1 MTEQEQQKAQPE
13 EGATPIEE
21 GAGEA
26 KEAPKAEGAAPAE
39 GETGETK
46 DAPKAEGAT
55 PAEGETGEVK
65 QAPKAAAEK
74 RPARREAAAPAGPST
89 AVVMSRRVAGQP
101 IVSRRSI
108 LKIGFWSSLG
118 ALVAGMVACSL
129 DLIYP
134 RSVGGFGGTVAV
146 NEGDVPSPGDEPR
159 RIGEGKFWLVNLTQ
173 EQGGPGLLALWWKCP
188 HLGCTVP
195 WKEKFVWPDPTTG
208 APKEGWYRCPCHG
221 STYTRAGVLV
231 FGPAPRSMDTMAIT
245 VENGRVIVDTG
256 NITNGAPD
264 NPDRVSRI

>member
-13 EGATPIEE
+13 EGAAPTQGETGEMKDAPKAESATPAE
-21 GAGEA
+21 GEA
-26 KEAPKAEGAAPAE
+26 KEAPKAEA
-39 GETGETK
+39 
-46 DAPKAEGAT
+46 AT
-55 PAEGETGEVK
+55 PAEGEAK

-74 RPARREAAAPAGPST
+74 KPARREAAAPAGPST
-89 AVVMSRRVAGQP
+89 AVVVPRRVAGQP

-118 ALVAGMVACSL
+118 ALVAGTVACSL

-208 APKEGWYRCPCHG
+208 APKEGWFRCPCHG
-221 STYTRAGVLV
+221 STYTRAGVRV
-231 FGPAPRSMDTMAIT
+231 FGPAPRSLDTMAVT

-264 NPDRVSRI
+264 NPDRVVRI